1 MDEVLAGSLLNVIV
15 EQGNCRSDGNTP
27 AGNNDT
33 LRPEMRSSSQ
43 KVFQGGNRPRFAGK
57 YTPVLEKPRMDSVEK
72 VNARWAKRMGFE
84 QQEKVKEKGFRTI
97 WKDPSGYDAEQPQG
111 CI

>member
-1 MDEVLAGSLLNVIV
+1 
-15 EQGNCRSDGNTP
+15 
-27 AGNNDT
+27 
-33 LRPEMRSSSQ
+33 
-43 KVFQGGNRPRFAGK
+43 
-57 YTPVLEKPRMDSVEK
+57 MDSVEK

-97 WKDPSGYDAEQPQG
+97 WKDPSGYDAEQSQG